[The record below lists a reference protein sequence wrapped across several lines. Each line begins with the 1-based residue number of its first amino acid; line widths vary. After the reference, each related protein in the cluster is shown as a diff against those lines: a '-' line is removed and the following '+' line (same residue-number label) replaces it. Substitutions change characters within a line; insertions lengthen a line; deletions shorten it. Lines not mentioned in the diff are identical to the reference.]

1 MLVQA
6 VNCLYM
12 FLQNVL
18 KSIRFVAQITFMW
31 FDFIMDNFG
40 EQFHIIDEIQMNIH
54 FIQMNETLLR
64 IKLTAKK
71 SYK

>member
-1 MLVQA
+1 
-6 VNCLYM
+6 M

-31 FDFIMDNFG
+31 LDFIMDNFG